1 MNISNR
7 RCDSGDWAISGCWT
21 RNFHGSVKAPDARQ
35 DIAALGVVAVALV
48 VCLAAWHRFFMIP
61 NSHQSALVDV
71 GECWYSMVSFH
82 TFFPI
87 YCQKTP
93 NHRHLLPAN
102 SPNSQRCSGLF
113 SLLLGIRRS
122 DRVWPTSSA
131 KSLGCDAAKPTENK
145 LYRLWTLDLSSCRT
159 WGSSTFFWLRTKPHH
174 FRIVPLGA
182 FFKGGMLFFFLR
194 DFGLRCLLIY
204 PALGKEAVQI

>member
-48 VCLAAWHRFFMIP
+48 VCLAAWPQFFHDPQLPSKRPSRCWWM
-61 NSHQSALVDV
+61 LVFYGILSYV
-71 GECWYSMVSFH
+71 
-82 TFFPI
+82 FPI

-182 FFKGGMLFFFLR
+182 FFKGGMLFFERFR
-194 DFGLRCLLIY
+194 PEVFAHISC
-204 PALGKEAVQI
+204 AW

>member
-1 MNISNR
+1 M
-7 RCDSGDWAISGCWT
+7 
-21 RNFHGSVKAPDARQ
+21 VQLKRQ

-61 NSHQSALVDV
+61 NSHQSPSRCWWMLVFY
-71 GECWYSMVSFH
+71 GILSYA
-82 TFFPI
+82 FPI
-87 YCQKTP
+87 YCQKNQIIAIYCRLTP
-93 NHRHLLPAN
+93 QIP
-102 SPNSQRCSGLF
+102 SNSQRCSGLF

-145 LYRLWTLDLSSCRT
+145 LYRLWTLELSSCRT
-159 WGSSTFFWLRTKPHH
+159 WGSSTFFWLGSRGSRTKPHH

-182 FFKGGMLFFFLR
+182 FFKGGMLFFEGFR
-194 DFGLRCLLIY
+194 PEVFAHISC
-204 PALGKEAVQI
+204 AW